1 MYWIIRFSS
10 KARVFIRKN
19 TIMSV
24 ELSILAFVIG
34 TALFPESIATH
45 DPVTQDSGSI
55 MMSPNGDHYF
65 GTDWA
70 GRDVFSR
77 VVHGSS
83 VSLYIGLISV
93 ALASVIGISVGM
105 LSAYKGG
112 YIDLIIQRVTD
123 IFLGFPA
130 IVMALVIIVSMGS
143 SQNSI
148 SLAIAIGMA
157 PQVVRL
163 SRSSALSVKEN
174 LYIDAIESV
183 GANPSRIIF
192 MHLLPNSFP
201 VILSQITGY
210 LGVAIVAE
218 TTLSFL
224 GLGMPPPYPSWGR
237 MIQEGSQK
245 YMESAPWVT
254 IFPGAALSITVITL
268 LSLGDSIRDLIGP
281 KDRPA

>member
-1 MYWIIRFSS
+1 M
-10 KARVFIRKN
+10 FIRKN
-19 TIMSV
+19 TIISA
-24 ELSILAFVIG
+24 ELLILAFVIVA
-34 TALFPESIATH
+34 ALFPGLIATH

-55 MMSPNGDHYF
+55 MMAPNSEHYF

-77 VVHGSS
+77 VIHGSS

-93 ALASVIGISVGM
+93 TLASVIGVSAGTF
-105 LSAYKGG
+105 SAYKSG
-112 YIDLIIQRVTD
+112 YIDLTIQRVTD
-123 IFLGFPA
+123 VFLGFPG
-130 IVMALVIIVSMGS
+130 IVIALVIIVSMGS

-157 PQVVRL
+157 PQIIRL

-183 GANPSRIIF
+183 GANPFRIIF
-192 MHLLPNSFP
+192 IHLLPNSLP

-245 YMESAPWVT
+245 YIESAPWVT

-268 LSLGDSIRDLIGP
+268 ISLGDSIRDLISA
-281 KDRPA
+281 KNRLV